1 MNEHAFFFP
10 LKIGSILIPFANHED
25 QHLTFAINSADS
37 FVGLAIWFCTSK
49 INLSINPSSINFTS
63 SKSAFCPIKP
73 VFELLCTVISSAISD
88 NML

>member
-37 FVGLAIWFCTSK
+37 FVGLAI
-49 INLSINPSSINFTS
+49 
-63 SKSAFCPIKP
+63 
-73 VFELLCTVISSAISD
+73 
-88 NML
+88 